1 MGSINYLA
9 LHCPLSLISALSTN
23 PGNIKFL
30 WKHLGT
36 PRIDP
41 VAAGWEARSL
51 STVLCGPGIAFTNIL
66 WFTRLVAEQACYPH
80 ATTTALRNRSCAD
93 YRKPSRSFTSRS
105 FSVVRVI
112 FGKAHFSSLAEN
124 FQAPKFLRQGFLQIV
139 QSTGK
144 FKLERSN
151 KTKLKKNPQL
161 AQKIAKRLKT
171 FFQLSWLKFKI

>member
-1 MGSINYLA
+1 MHCRQILA
-9 LHCPLSLISALSTN
+9 TSNFFENTWERLESNPWPLGEKRDRY
-23 PGNIKFL
+23 P
-30 WKHLGT
+30 
-36 PRIDP
+36 
-41 VAAGWEARSL
+41 
-51 STVLCGPGIAFTNIL
+51 LCNAGPGIALKNIL

-80 ATTTALRNRSCAD
+80 ATTTALRNRGCAD

-124 FQAPKFLRQGFLQIV
+124 FQAPRIRREGFLQII

-144 FKLERSN
+144 FKLERSSN

-161 AQKIAKRLKT
+161 AKKLQSGLKR
-171 FFQLSWLKFKI
+171 FCNSRD